1 MTSSYKLSPTANPS
15 ESYIQ
20 DPVIRDIFARE
31 LDRQVNCI
39 NLIASE
45 NYASL
50 GVIEATGSIFTNKYA
65 EGYPGKR
72 YYGGCQQMDEIEQL
86 AIDRAKQIFGADH
99 ANVQPHSGCQANTAV
114 YLAYLEAGDTILS
127 LDLAHGGH
135 LSHGFKVTLSGKMY
149 NVIHYTVDPKT
160 EMFNYDTIRDLA
172 KEHKPKL
179 IVTGA
184 SAYPRTIDFGKFSEI
199 AKSVG
204 AYLLADIAHIS
215 GLVAAGLH
223 PNPVPVCEFV
233 TTTTHKTLRGPRG
246 GLILTQADFA
256 KKVDSAVFPGLQG
269 GPLMNTIAA
278 KAVAFGEA
286 LTPEFKEY
294 QKQIIANAAILASE
308 LKSRGHRLMADGTDN
323 HLMLVDLRKKFPELT
338 GMEAQNRLEAANI
351 IVNKNMIPFDE
362 RKPMQT
368 SGLRIGTPATTTRG
382 MKQDHMKQIAAWI
395 DQVLNMDDLA
405 EIEKTIKPAVREFVR
420 SFPIFPDQPK

>member
-1 MTSSYKLSPTANPS
+1 MK
-15 ESYIQ
+15 
-20 DPVIRDIFARE
+20 
-31 LDRQVNCI
+31 
-39 NLIASE
+39 
-45 NYASL
+45 
-50 GVIEATGSIFTNKYA
+50 
-65 EGYPGKR
+65 
-72 YYGGCQQMDEIEQL
+72 
-86 AIDRAKQIFGADH
+86 
-99 ANVQPHSGCQANTAV
+99 
-114 YLAYLEAGDTILS
+114 
-127 LDLAHGGH
+127 
-135 LSHGFKVTLSGKMY
+135 
-149 NVIHYTVDPKT
+149 
-160 EMFNYDTIRDLA
+160 
-172 KEHKPKL
+172 
-179 IVTGA
+179 
-184 SAYPRTIDFGKFSEI
+184 I

-294 QKQIIANAAILASE
+294 QKQIIANAAVLASE

-395 DQVLNMDDLA
+395 EQGG
-405 EIEKTIKPAVREFVR
+405 
-420 SFPIFPDQPK
+420 

>member
-160 EMFNYDTIRDLA
+160 EMFNYDIIRDLA